1 MLPNQARSES
11 SFCGVAGRA
20 RLSRSDL
27 LHAFNKLNI
36 CNMHTTSNS
45 INNKQNIQTKEV
57 TISAA
62 RSLIIIPRRH
72 FLLPL
77 LLPHSASTPSSI
89 NIKIIVVFL
98 VFHRDRQV
106 PDEILLVFSIKQL
119 FTNLLLN
126 LCSCNT
132 LRNPFHIL
140 CS

>member
-1 MLPNQARSES
+1 MHLMRRHLNCNKFNAIFESGIQAEHCCFFHIQDVLTVLLRSAAG
-11 SFCGVAGRA
+11 CYVAQPGTKREQLLW
-20 RLSRSDL
+20 RRRPRPTQPIRSAV

-77 LLPHSASTPSSI
+77 LLPHSASTPSSTS
-89 NIKIIVVFL
+89 
-98 VFHRDRQV
+98 R
-106 PDEILLVFSIKQL
+106 S
-119 FTNLLLN
+119 
-126 LCSCNT
+126 S
-132 LRNPFHIL
+132 
-140 CS
+140 